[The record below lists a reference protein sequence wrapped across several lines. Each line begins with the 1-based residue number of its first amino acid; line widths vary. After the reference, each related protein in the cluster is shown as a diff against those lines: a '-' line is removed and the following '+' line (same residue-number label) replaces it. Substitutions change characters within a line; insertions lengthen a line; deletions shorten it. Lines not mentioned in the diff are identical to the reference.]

1 MENRMIAAGFGG
13 QGVMMIGQLLCYAAA
28 QFDKEA
34 LFYPVYG
41 VQQRGGSANC
51 NIILSDEP
59 IGSPV
64 SYQLDSLIAMNESG
78 LASFQSMVRPG
89 GHVYINSS
97 QVDPSHVR
105 ADVDCVAVPV
115 DDLAEK
121 LGSSKVANIIML
133 GAFVKKSGFYTE
145 EQILSAV
152 CTKLAK
158 KPQYLE
164 LNKAAVKCGMEEVK
178 L

>member
-64 SYQLDSLIAMNESG
+64 SYQLDSLIAMNEAG
-78 LASFQSMVRPG
+78 LESFQNMVRPG

-97 QVDPSHVR
+97 MVDPAKVR
-105 ADVDCVAVPV
+105 SDVDCIAVPV
-115 DDLAEK
+115 DDMAQE
-121 LGSSKVANIIML
+121 LGSAKVANIIML
-133 GAFVKKSGFYTE
+133 GAFVQKSGFFTE
-145 EQILSAV
+145 EQIISAV

-158 KPQYLE
+158 KPQFLE
-164 LNKAAVKCGMEEVK
+164 LNKAAVKCGMEKAKV
-178 L
+178 